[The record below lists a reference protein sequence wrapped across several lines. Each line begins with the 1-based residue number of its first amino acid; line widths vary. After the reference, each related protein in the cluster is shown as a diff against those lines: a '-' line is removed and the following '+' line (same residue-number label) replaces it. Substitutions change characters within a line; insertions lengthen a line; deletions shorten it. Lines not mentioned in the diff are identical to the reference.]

1 MLMVK
6 IIVGDQLR
14 RIDMSETKTIHII
27 SDEAWTL
34 SEGEKNVLQVAM
46 DHMVEHLED
55 LVHEHPTAEQYKRRL
70 TDARMLQIMVQPW

>member
-1 MLMVK
+1 
-6 IIVGDQLR
+6 
-14 RIDMSETKTIHII
+14 MSETKTIHII

-70 TDARMLQIMVQPW
+70 VNARMLKIMVQPW

>member
-1 MLMVK
+1 
-6 IIVGDQLR
+6 
-14 RIDMSETKTIHII
+14 MSRDTKTIHII
-27 SDEAWTL
+27 SDEARTL

-70 TDARMLQIMVQPW
+70 VDARMLKIMVQPW